1 RPAARMRRPAWTR
14 AALEVG
20 RHRELED
27 PAAAL
32 GEGAIGGHGATRG
45 PIAAVG
51 HVVDRS
57 TQDHIMARD
66 LGPVRSAQ
74 VQASPAVDLVL
85 VRDAGVLR
93 ALVAYVGLQGQAGNT
108 GHVPLAAQHRVKARY
123 ACGIIAVVD
132 AVLGIAQ
139 LGLHQGNAAK
149 QSPAIQWLAIHR
161 KLDAP
166 VALLAVGA
174 EYAGTRVCIGL
185 GFFDLKYAQT

>member
-1 RPAARMRRPAWTR
+1 RPAARVRRPAWTR

-32 GEGAIGGHGATRG
+32 GEGAIGGHEATRG

-66 LGPVRSAQ
+66 LGPVRGAQ
-74 VQASPAVDLVL
+74 IQASPAVDLVL
-85 VRDAGVLR
+85 VRSAGVLR
-93 ALVAYVGLQGQAGNT
+93 ALVAYIRLERQAGNT

-123 ACGIIAVVD
+123 ACGIVAVVLASGGVAQCWLHERD
-132 AVLGIAQ
+132 AAQ
-139 LGLHQGNAAK
+139 KTPSIYGF
-149 QSPAIQWLAIHR
+149 SIDVE
-161 KLDAP
+161 LDAAI
-166 VALLAVGA
+166 AL
-174 EYAGTRVCIGL
+174 
-185 GFFDLKYAQT
+185 F